1 MGIVP
6 SAKYSV
12 RVVPSQSPDMGR
24 SPDLEQIVACVI
36 PGECEFTVEG
46 ECRGRITRE
55 KLGDGGFGYDPIFLI
70 PELGKTFAQM
80 PEEEKNRI
88 SHRARALAALRDK
101 LTEMGVLHAEQ

>member
-1 MGIVP
+1 MPEERRGARFVCAI
-6 SAKYSV
+6 
-12 RVVPSQSPDMGR
+12 
-24 SPDLEQIVACVI
+24 ACVI

-70 PELGKTFAQM
+70 PEYGKTFAQM